1 MLSHLISY
9 IRKLFLSKKIVEN
22 STIVENTTGGYS
34 YAFTIAIVG
43 GEKEWFIFLAQNT
56 KKKVDIYSYPTEREA
71 RINYTQF
78 LTTRKATLNRWTD
91 EGKKLGGLEGKKL

>member
-1 MLSHLISY
+1 MLAHLISY
-9 IRKLFLSKKIVEN
+9 IRKLFISKNIVE
-22 STIVENTTGGYS
+22 STMGGYL
-34 YAFTIAIVG
+34 YAFTIAIAG

-56 KKKVDIYSYPTEREA
+56 KNGVDIYSYPTEREA

-78 LTTRKATLNRWTD
+78 LTTRKATLNRWAD